1 MSGLHPRIRE
11 MFVELTD
18 LLVDEVDV
26 PSYLARLADR
36 CTQLTGVNGAGVVLV
51 TRRGVL
57 DVAAASGES
66 AELLTRF
73 ELAYDEGPSLE
84 AFRGG
89 APVECLDLAAA
100 TQRWPRWWHIAR
112 DCGVG
117 GVYALPCRRGAAPVG
132 ALTLFSAVPG
142 ALPVDSSEIGR
153 ALANV
158 ASLGVTAQRGREL
171 EVVADQLQ
179 GALDS
184 RVVIEQAK
192 GVLAERAGTTV
203 DEAFIVLRGHA
214 RRNGMK
220 LSEVARAVV
229 AGELVVPPTPASE
242 AGTGRRRGTW
252 SRPRPRVRRV
262 E

>member
-1 MSGLHPRIRE
+1 MSGPGPRVRE

-36 CTQLTGVNGAGVVLV
+36 CMQLTGVNGAGVVLV
-51 TRRGVL
+51 TGKGVL

-89 APVECLDLAAA
+89 APVECLDPDAAA
-100 TQRWPRWWHIAR
+100 HRWPRWSHIAR

-117 GVYALPCRRGAAPVG
+117 GVYALPCRRRAASVG
-132 ALTLFSAVPG
+132 ALTFFSTVTG
-142 ALPVDSSEIGR
+142 ALPVDSVEIGQ

-184 RVVIEQAK
+184 RVAIEQAK
-192 GVLAERAGTTV
+192 GVLAERAGTSV
-203 DEAFIVLRGHA
+203 DEAFVVLRRHA
-214 RRNGMK
+214 RVNGLL

-229 AGELVVPPTPASE
+229 AGELMLPTSASE
-242 AGTGRRRGTW
+242 
-252 SRPRPRVRRV
+252 
-262 E
+262 